1 MCYALCII
9 VSARSGASSKCM
21 GNRYTLLLCTGLLRR
36 QPSGAGE
43 NDMAT
48 GDKIN
53 LSAAEKKTLTE
64 SDIRRLY
71 IDPAVEKLWDK
82 QNQIRTEYYFTDG
95 RVQIHGK
102 TIDRGER
109 CFADYLLSIKP
120 NIPLAIVE
128 AKDNNHEVGEGMPQA
143 FKYAKMLDVPFAYS
157 SNGDGFLEHDMITG
171 AEKPVALGD
180 FPGPDAL
187 WSRLCAEKG
196 YDANN
201 AAAIA
206 TPFHYDPVLKKTPRY
221 YQRVAVSRIV
231 EAVATGKKRALLV
244 MATGTG
250 KTYTAFQ
257 IIHRLREAG
266 LVKHALF
273 ITDRNILVDQTMMQD
288 FKPFGNAMTKVTG
301 HKFDPAYEVHLA
313 LYQQFVGANGEKYY
327 TEFQREFFD
336 LIVVDECHR
345 GSAKDDSAWRE
356 ILEYFN
362 DAIHVGMTAT
372 PRTAEDGNNLEHF
385 GNPVYVYPLKQGIAD
400 GFLAP
405 YKIIRVRLDL
415 DHYGWTPDGAM
426 LDDHGV
432 EIEERAYSV
441 TDFDKNIEIKNR
453 TLAVAKRV
461 TQWLYENGPMS
472 KAIVFCVNTDHAQRM
487 RDLIA
492 ALNPEEMAKDP
503 RYVMRITGN
512 DAEGRDQ
519 LDNFIS
525 VDSPY
530 PVIATTS
537 QMLTTG
543 VDCKMCKLIVLDTN
557 IRSMTIFKQIVGR
570 GTRLVWNEEDET
582 QDKRFFT
589 VMDFRNATRHFAD
602 EEFDGEIEVIEETQ
616 CPVCHEFPC
625 VCDIYKPDDGGT
637 EPQPV
642 GEGPAAPPEPPEPPK
657 PPKPS
662 IIGPEVAVEDEVIQV
677 MGEDGKLKTVS
688 IATFREGVLK
698 TYPSI
703 EDFRSKWDTTL
714 RKREVLNSL
723 GGGMIDFDEIRQKLP
738 FENAADMDEFDI
750 ICHIVF
756 DKPPMTRSE
765 RAKKAKESNIFEKY
779 SEQAREVLFTLL
791 DKYAETGSTDLGDMN
806 IFSNEPFK
814 KKFGGVQKIAELFGG
829 KAQLEAAIAKL
840 EQVIYTTAA

>member
-1 MCYALCII
+1 MADLG
-9 VSARSGASSKCM
+9 VS
-21 GNRYTLLLCTGLLRR
+21 
-36 QPSGAGE
+36 
-43 NDMAT
+43 
-48 GDKIN
+48 
-53 LSAAEKKTLTE
+53 LSVAEKKSLTE
-64 SDIRRLY
+64 SDIRRLF
-71 IDPAVEKLWDK
+71 IDPAIEKLWDK
-82 QNQIRTEYYFTDG
+82 QNQVRTEYYFTAG

-102 TIDRGER
+102 IVERGKR
-109 CFADYLLSIKP
+109 CRADYLLSYKA
-120 NIPLAIVE
+120 NIPLAVVE
-128 AKDNNHEVGEGMPQA
+128 AKDNNHSVGEGLQQSI
-143 FKYAKMLDVPFAYS
+143 KYAKMLDVPFAYS

-171 AEKPVALGD
+171 IEKPIALGD
-180 FPGPDAL
+180 FPSPDEL
-187 WSRLCAEKG
+187 WARLCAEKG
-196 YDANN
+196 YDETKAFT
-201 AAAIA
+201 IA

-221 YQRVAVSRIV
+221 YQRVAVSRVV
-231 EAVATGKKRALLV
+231 EAVAMGKKRALLV

-301 HKFDPAYEVHLA
+301 RKFDPAYEIHLA

-336 LIVVDECHR
+336 LIIVDECHR
-345 GSAKDDSAWRE
+345 GSAKEDSTWRE

-362 DAIHVGMTAT
+362 SAIHVGMTAT
-372 PRTAEDGNNLEHF
+372 PRTEEDGNNLEHF

-405 YKIIRVRLDL
+405 YKVIRVSLDL
-415 DHYGWTPDGAM
+415 DHYGWMPEGPM
-426 LDDHGV
+426 VDDNGN
-432 EIEERAYSV
+432 EIEERAYSI

-461 TQWLYENGPMS
+461 TQWMHENGPMS

-487 RDLIA
+487 RELIA

-512 DAEGRDQ
+512 DPEGREQ

-543 VDCKMCKLIVLDTN
+543 VDCKMCKLIVLDMN
-557 IRSMTIFKQIVGR
+557 IKSMTIFKQIVGR
-570 GTRLVWNEEDET
+570 GTRLLWNEEDAA

-602 EEFDGEIEVIEETQ
+602 EEFDGEIDVIEETQ

-625 VCDIYKPDDGGT
+625 ICDKYDDQPE
-637 EPQPV
+637 EPLPPIPEDEV
-642 GEGPAAPPEPPEPPK
+642 GDGSLPPPEEEPK
-657 PPKPS
+657 QPKPS
-662 IIGPEVAVEDEVIQV
+662 IIGPEVGVEDEVVQV
-677 MGEDGKLKTVS
+677 VGADGKLKTIS

-703 EDFRSKWDTTL
+703 DEFRAKWDATL
-714 RKREVLNSL
+714 RKREVLDDL
-723 GGGMIDFDEIRQKLP
+723 GGGVIDFDEIRQKLP

-756 DKPPMTRSE
+756 DKPPLTRFE
-765 RAKKAKESNIFEKY
+765 RANKAKQSDIFEKY
-779 SEQAREVLFTLL
+779 SEQAREVLFALL
-791 DKYAETGSTDLGDMN
+791 DKYAETGSTDLGDVN

-814 KKFGGVQKIAELFGG
+814 TKFGSGPKIAGLFGG
-829 KAQLEAAIAKL
+829 KAQLEAAISEL
-840 EQVIYTTAA
+840 EQAIYAPAA

>member
-1 MCYALCII
+1 
-9 VSARSGASSKCM
+9 
-21 GNRYTLLLCTGLLRR
+21 
-36 QPSGAGE
+36 
-43 NDMAT
+43 MAT
-48 GDKIN
+48 GDSNVN
-53 LSAAEKKTLTE
+53 LSAEEKKKLTE

-71 IDPAVEKLWDK
+71 IDPAIEKLWDK
-82 QNQIRTEYYFTDG
+82 QTLIRTEYYFTAG
-95 RVQIHGK
+95 RVEIHG
-102 TIDRGER
+102 TNAERGKR
-109 CFADYLLSIKP
+109 CRADYLLSYKP

-128 AKDNNHEVGEGMPQA
+128 AKDNTHAVGEGMQQA
-143 FKYAKMLDVPFAYS
+143 INYARMLDVPFAYS
-157 SNGDGFLEHDMITG
+157 SNGDAFLEHDMVTG
-171 AEKPVALGD
+171 VEKPVALGD
-180 FPGPDAL
+180 FPGPDML
-187 WSRLCAEKG
+187 WSRFCAEKG
-196 YDANN
+196 YDATK
-201 AAAIA
+201 AATVA
-206 TPFHYDPVLKKTPRY
+206 TPFHYDPILKKTPRY
-221 YQRVAVSRIV
+221 YQRVAVSRVV

-266 LVKHALF
+266 IVKHALF

-301 HKFDPAYEVHLA
+301 HKFDPAYEIHLG
-313 LYQQFVGANGEKYY
+313 LYQQFVGANGEKFY

-336 LIVVDECHR
+336 LIIVDECHR
-345 GSAKDDSAWRE
+345 GSAKEDSTWRE

-362 DAIHVGMTAT
+362 SAIHVGMTAT
-372 PRTAEDGNNLEHF
+372 PRTDEDGNNLEHF

-405 YKIIRVRLDL
+405 YKVVRVRLDL
-415 DHYGWTPDGAM
+415 DHYGWTPEGAM
-426 LDDHGV
+426 LDDNGN
-432 EIEERAYSV
+432 EIEERAYSQ

-461 TQWLYENGPMS
+461 TQWMHENGPMS

-512 DAEGRDQ
+512 DAEGREQ

-525 VDSPY
+525 VDSQY

-543 VDCKMCKLIVLDTN
+543 VDCKMCKLIVLDMS
-557 IRSMTIFKQIVGR
+557 IKSMTIFKQIVGR
-570 GTRLVWNEEDET
+570 GTRLVWNEEDAT

-625 VCDIYKPDDGGT
+625 ICDKYKEGQPDGKVDDD
-637 EPQPV
+637 PPPV
-642 GEGPAAPPEPPEPPK
+642 GIGPTPPPPPPK

-662 IIGPEVAVEDEVIQV
+662 IIGPEVGVEDEVIQV
-677 MGEDGKLKTVS
+677 MGADGKLQTVS

-703 EDFRSKWDTTL
+703 GEFREKWNATL
-714 RKREVLNSL
+714 RKREVLDEL
-723 GGGMIDFDEIRQKLP
+723 GGGVLDFDAIRQKLP

-756 DKPPMTRSE
+756 DKPPLTRSE
-765 RAKKAKESNIFEKY
+765 RVKKAKESDIFDAY
-779 SEQAREVLFTLL
+779 SEQAREVLFALL
-791 DKYAETGSTDLGDMN
+791 DKYAETGSTDLGDVK

-814 KKFGGVQKIAELFGG
+814 TKFGSGPKIAGLFGG

-840 EQVIYTTAA
+840 EQAIYDPAA